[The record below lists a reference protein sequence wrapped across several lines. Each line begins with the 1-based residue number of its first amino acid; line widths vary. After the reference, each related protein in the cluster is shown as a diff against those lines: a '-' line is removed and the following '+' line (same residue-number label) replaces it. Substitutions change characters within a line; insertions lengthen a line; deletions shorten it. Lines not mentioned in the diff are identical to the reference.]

1 MSNYNEDIIAAVA
14 TAVGDGAISIVRV
27 SGKGS
32 IELIDKIFSGKQ
44 KLIRAHSQTIH
55 YGKLSDM
62 KGQIIDEV
70 LAAIFKS
77 PNSYTTE
84 DMVEINCHGGWFVT
98 NSILQTI
105 LESGARMAEPGEFT
119 KRAFVYG
126 RIDLA
131 QAEAVADL
139 IKARSDLAH
148 KVSISQLEGNLSNK
162 LININSQLI
171 NLIGLIELELDF
183 IEEQISLI
191 DSRSA
196 VETLNNIIKELKEI
210 ADSYKFG
217 KIFRE
222 GIKVVIAGKP
232 NSGKSSLLNLL
243 LKENRAIVTP
253 FPGTTRD
260 IIEENFTINGA
271 LFVLTDTAGI
281 RTTSD
286 HIEIEGIKRS
296 HNKIR
301 EADIVLFVIDISTKS
316 LEDDIKTIEQ
326 MSVDNKHILIVLNKI
341 DLVEFVDLQQRKI
354 ITSFPII
361 PIVPVSALNG
371 TGLKELEQTLFN
383 SIFSEKPPIS
393 DSSIYIVNERHK
405 QAVLCSIDSL
415 ILARRSEDQKLS
427 GEFVAVDIKA
437 AIDSLGAIIGRV
449 TTEDILNNVFANFCI
464 GK

>member
-1 MSNYNEDIIAAVA
+1 MSNNEDIIAAIA

-32 IELIDKIFSGKQ
+32 IELVDKNFSGKQ
-44 KLIRAHSQTIH
+44 KLIEAHSHTIH
-55 YGKLSDM
+55 YGKISDQ

-77 PNSYTTE
+77 PNSYTSE

-98 NSILQTI
+98 NRILQTL

-119 KRAFVYG
+119 KRAFLNG

-139 IKARSDLAH
+139 IKAKSDLAH
-148 KVSISQLEGNLSNK
+148 KASISQLEGKLSNK

-183 IEEQISLI
+183 VEEQISLI
-191 DSRSA
+191 DSSLA
-196 VETLNNIIKELKEI
+196 VETLNRIILELKEI

-217 KIFRE
+217 KLFRE

-260 IIEENFTINGA
+260 VIEENFVINGA

-281 RTTSD
+281 RTTTD
-286 HIEIEGIKRS
+286 YIEIEGVKRS
-296 HNKIR
+296 HDKIQ
-301 EADIVLFVIDISTKS
+301 EADIVLFVIDICTKS
-316 LEDDIKTIEQ
+316 LEDDIKIIEQ
-326 MSVDNKHILIVLNKI
+326 ISFDNKHILIVLNKI
-341 DLVEFVDLQQRKI
+341 DLVDIVDIHQNKLNIR
-354 ITSFPII
+354 FPNI
-361 PIVPVSALNG
+361 PIVLLSALNG
-371 TGLKELEQTLFN
+371 MGLQELERALFN
-383 SIFSEKPPIS
+383 AVFSVRPPVS
-393 DSSIYIVNERHK
+393 DSTIYIANERHR
-405 QAVLCSIDSL
+405 QAILSAIESL
-415 ILARRSEDQKLS
+415 ALARRSENQKLS
-427 GEFVAVDIKA
+427 GEFVAIDLRA
-437 AIDSLGAIIGRV
+437 AIDSLGGIIGKV
-449 TTEDILNNVFANFCI
+449 TTEDILNNIFSNFCI